1 MDQPG
6 LAPPAPVVLR
16 WDRDPR
22 NVGKARA
29 GLRVTLATWGLTAI
43 EEEASLV
50 LSELLTNAVRHAN
63 VPGRQIETRYL
74 LVPDGLRVEVHD
86 ACDVRPVMELPAGAT
101 TGGWGLPLV
110 DVLAARWGVSDRQGP
125 GKVVW
130 AELRAS

>member
-22 NVGKARA
+22 NVSKARA
-29 GLRVTLATWGLTAI
+29 GLRVTPATWGLTAI

-50 LSELLTNAVRHAN
+50 LSELMTNAVRHAHA
-63 VPGRQIETRYL
+63 PGRQIETRYVF
-74 LVPDGLRVEVHD
+74 VPDGLRVEVHD
-86 ACDVRPVMELPAGAT
+86 ACDVRPVRELTTGGA